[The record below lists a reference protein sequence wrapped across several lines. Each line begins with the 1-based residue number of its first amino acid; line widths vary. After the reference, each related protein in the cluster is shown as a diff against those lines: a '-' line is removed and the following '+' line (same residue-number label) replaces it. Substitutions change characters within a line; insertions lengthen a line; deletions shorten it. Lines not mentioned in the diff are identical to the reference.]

1 MTQESRLTRVYRA
14 GSAIEATF
22 LKGLLEQEGIP
33 VRVFGETESTA
44 FPSGTSGT
52 SGAGGTTEI
61 EIHVPEPLADAAR
74 KVIEDYES
82 RTAGEAGESQTPWLC
97 RRCGEENE
105 SSFDT
110 CWNCH
115 ADRGR

>member
-14 GSAIEATF
+14 GSAIEASF

-33 VRVFGETESTA
+33 VRVFGPTESTA
-44 FPSGTSGT
+44 FPGGSAGTV
-52 SGAGGTTEI
+52 EI
-61 EIHVPEPLADAAR
+61 DIHVPESLADAAR
-74 KVIEDYES
+74 KVIDDYEA
-82 RTAGEAGESQTPWLC
+82 RTAGEAGENQSPWFC

-105 SSFDT
+105 CSFDT

-115 ADRGR
+115 ADRKG